1 MFTGIIEDLG
11 VLRKIENEGSNVHLT
26 IESILTPE
34 LKVDQSVA
42 HNGICLTVTEILG
55 NQYIVTAVQE
65 TVEKTSIG
73 NWRVGDKINLER
85 GIRLSD
91 RLDGHLVQGHVDARG
106 EVLKIEEQAGSW
118 IYEFKF
124 PSAHAGLMIPKGSIT
139 INGVSLT
146 VIDPGKD
153 NFTVTI
159 IPYTYEHT
167 TFHQLKEGDAVN
179 LEFDL
184 IGKYFLRN
192 MRLKNEHHI

>member
-1 MFTGIIEDLG
+1 MFTGIIEELG
-11 VLRKIENEGSNVHLT
+11 ILSKIEREGSNVHLT
-26 IESILTPE
+26 IQSKLAPE

-42 HNGICLTVTEILG
+42 HNGICLTVTEIDG
-55 NQYIVTAVQE
+55 NQYKITAVQE

-73 NWRVGDKINLER
+73 SWSQGDKINLER

-91 RLDGHLVQGHVDARG
+91 RLDGHLVQGHVDATG
-106 EVLKIEEQAGSW
+106 KVLEVEERAGSW
-118 IYEFKF
+118 IYRFQF
-124 PSAHAGLMIPKGSIT
+124 PKEQAGLMIPKGSIT

-146 VIDPGKD
+146 VIDPD
-153 NFTVTI
+153 EDSFSVTI

-167 TFHQLKEGDAVN
+167 TFHELKEGDAVN

-192 MRLKNEHHI
+192 MRLNEN

>member
-1 MFTGIIEDLG
+1 MFTGIIEELG
-11 VLRKIENEGSNVHLT
+11 ILREIKNEGSNVHLT
-26 IESILTPE
+26 IESKLTPD

-42 HNGICLTVTEILG
+42 HNGICLTVTEIIKDR
-55 NQYIVTAVQE
+55 YKVTAVQE
-65 TVEKTSIG
+65 TVEKTNIG
-73 NWRVGDKINLER
+73 YWAKGDKINLER

-91 RLDGHLVQGHVDARG
+91 RLDGHLVQGHVDTTG
-106 EVLKIEEQAGSW
+106 KVLEVEERAGSW
-118 IYEFKF
+118 IYRFQF
-124 PSAHAGLMIPKGSIT
+124 PKEQAGMMIPKGSIT

-146 VIDPGKD
+146 VIDPD
-153 NFTVTI
+153 EDSFSVTI

-192 MRLKNEHHI
+192 MSVLNN